1 MIPVCN
7 GLLQQG
13 IIEILKDMW
22 QTLLAQVIEFYVYI
36 LIAIGLVV
44 LYFVV
49 TKVILRAK
57 VYKTAQ
63 KEPACV
69 LSMSGRERSLEY
81 LEKFGSIT
89 GLEAQVIR
97 YLRKRKLNSLRGW
110 LQEIDEDSSF
120 IHPHSLLLTPHS
132 SLDKRFLVMHTS
144 SFVINWG
151 SSGQIYG

>member
-1 MIPVCN
+1 MIPGCN
-7 GLLQQG
+7 SFLQQG

-22 QTLLAQVIEFYVYI
+22 KTLLALVIEFYVYI
-36 LIAIGLVV
+36 LIAVGLVV

-49 TKVILRAK
+49 TRVFLRAK

-97 YLRKRKLNSLRGW
+97 YLRKHQTVPVKRLEKTFGKDVIRKLIERGM
-110 LQEIDEDSSF
+110 IA
-120 IHPHSLLLTPHS
+120 
-132 SLDKRFLVMHTS
+132 V
-144 SFVINWG
+144 V
-151 SSGQIYG
+151 